1 MNGWKNIMEMFLMIE
16 KYYLTIITAND
27 NQKIDEQGFEC
38 KDMVDLSRVLIGFKP
53 KRGYDFVTAHIDRV
67 EHEQMK
73 LDL

>member
-1 MNGWKNIMEMFLMIE
+1 MKYGNRRITAMIE
-16 KYYLTIITAND
+16 KYYITIITAND
-27 NQKIDEQGFEC
+27 NQKIHEQGFEC

-73 LDL
+73 LEL